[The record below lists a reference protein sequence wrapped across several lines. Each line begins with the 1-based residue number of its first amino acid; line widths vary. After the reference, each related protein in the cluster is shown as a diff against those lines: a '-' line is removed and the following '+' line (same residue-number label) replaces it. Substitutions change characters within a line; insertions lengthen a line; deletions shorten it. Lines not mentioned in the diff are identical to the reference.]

1 MELLPT
7 SRRRERVHRDA
18 IKRAIE
24 LEARKRLLR
33 RAIKIRDTKRANRA
47 YAVRSGK
54 APVLKAKVPFSAY
67 LHKHFDPR
75 YCLSHASFIAK
86 GIANRIQAK
95 TYRPGPAFQVPIP
108 KAKGGTRS
116 INVFSIPDAAV
127 SNLLAKRL
135 IRRNQKRFS
144 PASYAYRTDHGPLDA
159 ILLIRSIVRNPRVYL
174 TEIDYSN
181 YFDSINH
188 NHIIRTIADHEFNV
202 SSHEQAVIR
211 SFLQYRY
218 APVVK
223 GKAKGKPKTNK
234 CGTPQGTTISLFVA
248 NVAAHP
254 LDMELERRNGVF
266 VRYAD
271 DSLVM
276 TFSYDDANSLY
287 SHFLSFQ
294 AQSGV
299 RINTTKS
306 KPVTLFAAIP
316 GEIETKSEFSFLGY
330 AFRRTPE
337 LEGATLAIGRNKVG
351 QIKKAIS
358 KIIYRHLLLY
368 PRSAG
373 FNAARIGGPWYDW
386 DLVTCINAI
395 RRYVYAGLSH
405 AQMEHA
411 ARGLAGNVRPR
422 GLMAYFCLVN
432 DKQQLKALDGWLI
445 NIMCRAIKERSKL
458 LGKLGHSYT
467 PLHQD
472 DLLAANWYQHAQIQN
487 DARVPSFYLA
497 WRASNAAWERY
508 GPKGIHIPHGAYGY
522 TGD

>member
-1 MELLPT
+1 M
-7 SRRRERVHRDA
+7 HRDA

-33 RAIKIRDTKRANRA
+33 RAIRIKETKRASRA
-47 YAVRSGK
+47 YAMRSGK
-54 APVLKAKVPFSAY
+54 TPVLKAKEPFNKYSD
-67 LHKHFDPR
+67 KRFDPR
-75 YCLSHASFIAK
+75 YCLSHASFLAK
-86 GIANRIQAK
+86 GIANSIQARK
-95 TYRPGPAFQVPIP
+95 YRPNPAFQLAIP
-108 KAKGGTRS
+108 KPKGGTRL
-116 INVFSIPDAAV
+116 INIFPIPDAAV

-159 ILLIRSIVRNPRVYL
+159 ILLIRSVARNPRIYL

-188 NHIIRTIADHEFNV
+188 NHVIKTISDHDFNV
-202 SSHEQAVIR
+202 SEHEREIIR
-211 SFLQYRY
+211 SFLRFRY
-218 APVVK
+218 VPL
-223 GKAKGKPKTNK
+223 GTGKPKQPKINK
-234 CGTPQGTTISLFVA
+234 QGTPQGTTISLFVA

-287 SHFLSFQ
+287 SNFLSFQ

-299 RINTTKS
+299 KINTVKS
-306 KPVTLFAAIP
+306 KPVTLFSAIP
-316 GEIETKSEFSFLGY
+316 GEIETKAEFSFLGY
-330 AFRRTPE
+330 SFRRTPD
-337 LEGATLAIGRNKVG
+337 LDAVSLAIGVNKVK

-368 PRSAG
+368 PRTSG
-373 FNAARIGGPWYDW
+373 FNPARIGGAWYDW

-395 RRYVYAGLSH
+395 RRYIYAGLNH
-405 AQMEHA
+405 AEIELA
-411 ARGLAGNVRPR
+411 ARGILGRKRPR

-432 DKQQLKALDGWLI
+432 DHKQLKALDGWLI
-445 NIMCRAIKERSKL
+445 NVICRATTARAKV
-458 LGKLGHSYT
+458 LGQLGHTYVALAAT
-467 PLHQD
+467 E
-472 DLLAANWYQHAQIQN
+472 LLAAKWYQYKPIPQDVRI
-487 DARVPSFYLA
+487 PSFFLA
-497 WRASNAAWERY
+497 WRASNTAWERY

-522 TGD
+522 AGDDV